1 MYYSGNIYIF
11 PNGKKLFMYANSDLL
26 HFPTT
31 KIPRRVIRCITK
43 NLFHSQIYK
52 SHHYPRNFGDW
63 KMQKPQIS
71 ILEKFFPLEKK
82 KKLEEPLSTHKVRAK
97 RLAYILQ
104 NFPI

>member
-11 PNGKKLFMYANSDLL
+11 PNRKKLFMYANSDLL

-71 ILEKFFPLEKK
+71 ILEKFFTLEKK
-82 KKLEEPLSTHKVRAK
+82 KLEAPLSTHKVRAK

-104 NFPI
+104 NCPI

>member
-82 KKLEEPLSTHKVRAK
+82 KIRRASKHTQSACEEASIYFTE
-97 RLAYILQ
+97 
-104 NFPI
+104 FS

>member
-1 MYYSGNIYIF
+1 
-11 PNGKKLFMYANSDLL
+11 MYANSDLL

-43 NLFHSQIYK
+43 NIFHSQIYK

-82 KKLEEPLSTHKVRAK
+82 KLEEPLSTHKVHAK

-104 NFPI
+104 NFPN